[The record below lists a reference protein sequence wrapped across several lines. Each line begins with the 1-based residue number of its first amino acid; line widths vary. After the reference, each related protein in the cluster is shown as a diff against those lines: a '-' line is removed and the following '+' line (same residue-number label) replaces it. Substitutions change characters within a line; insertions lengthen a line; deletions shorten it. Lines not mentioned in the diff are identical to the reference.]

1 MKVQNTFTDGK
12 GNSANG
18 ANTGATTTTASTD
31 ATTTT
36 TGGQEGNSVI
46 DKIGNFFG
54 EVSNRAVEGTLT
66 GNWNTDFN
74 SFWNGTTTTT
84 SSGDATATSSTIPGN
99 FPKYTFTDEQKK
111 YIAQIMMRENGGENL
126 AITKDGAS
134 HMANLSEV
142 QFNHPATAES
152 LVNMIKTSGWFG
164 AGGGN
169 IPDYAQ
175 NPNQNVYDAITQVL
189 EQGNRTLPRY
199 VTEYDMFPKDAAIA
213 GHWYNGRDGENQAD
227 YVKHKTLITQNA
239 SRGLT
244 AKYTFYK
251 FFGDDCKIGDVS
263 GYYERYYQQYK
274 DDDPRPDGVTPEPG
288 GSGVGVRRKN
298 RLSDPEVLRKIHI
311 IGGQGGYGGET
322 DNSNNTNTDAQEA
335 PQEPEVYAPTR
346 AQINNRMLARA
357 RLMEKRSNAYQRY
370 LDTVQRREN
379 MKHGGHGVTATS
391 NTGFINA
398 NTTTY
403 GGSNYTSSST
413 LSEIMTR
420 ADAAKSSKN
429 DSELLRCMI
438 EILAIIADNTGKG
451 VTGLS
456 QATELLANLKSGG
469 NTVVVNKGGDTPV
482 VSTLKQEGSKPTKNM
497 KLAQQIAAGK

>member
-1 MKVQNTFTDGK
+1 M
-12 GNSANG
+12 
-18 ANTGATTTTASTD
+18 
-31 ATTTT
+31 
-36 TGGQEGNSVI
+36 
-46 DKIGNFFG
+46 
-54 EVSNRAVEGTLT
+54 EGTLT

-74 SFWNGTTTTT
+74 AFWNGTTTTT
-84 SSGDATATSSTIPGN
+84 TTGGDSSTTGTSSVIPGN
-99 FPKYTFTDEQKK
+99 FPKYTFTDDQKK

-126 AITKDGAS
+126 SITKDGAS

-142 QFNHPATAES
+142 QFGHPATAES

-164 AGGGN
+164 SGGGN

-199 VTEYDMFPKDAAIA
+199 VTEYDMFPLDAAIS
-213 GHWYNGRDGENQAD
+213 GHWYNGRNGENQSD

-239 SRGLT
+239 SRGLD

-251 FFGDDCKIGDVS
+251 FFGDDCRIGDVS
-263 GYYERYYQQYK
+263 GYYEQYYQKYK
-274 DDDPRPDGVTPEPG
+274 DDDPRPDGVTPDPG
-288 GSGVGVRRKN
+288 GSGVGVRKKN
-298 RLSDPEVLRKIHI
+298 RLSDPETLRKIHI
-311 IGGQGGYGGET
+311 IGGQGGYGGEDET
-322 DNSNNTNTDAQEA
+322 ATQDPNQN
-335 PQEPEVYAPTR
+335 QEPVVYAPNR
-346 AQINNRMLARA
+346 AKINNRMLARA
-357 RLMEKRSNAYQRY
+357 RLMEKRSNAYQQY
-370 LDTVQRREN
+370 LNRVQRREN
-379 MKHGGHGVTATS
+379 MKHGGHGVTTTS

-398 NTTTY
+398 NNTTY
-403 GGSNYTSSST
+403 SGSNYTSSST

-451 VTGLS
+451 VSGLS
-456 QATELLANLKSGG
+456 QANELLATLKTGG
-469 NTVVVNKGGDTPV
+469 NTVVVNKGSDTPV